1 MSRVNFTARWFPL
14 KTGIYNGPLA
24 AYRGHSYT
32 IPMKLSQSTLEQLI
46 TLLKEDDRIA
56 SAYLLGSA
64 AKGCMRADS
73 DIDVAILPK
82 QGITVSS
89 LDLAVLA
96 GELSYAVGRQVDVGL
111 LGSNNLVYAN
121 QALNSGYRLFAKNQ
135 YYVELMETSLISMYL
150 WFTEERKE
158 LVNAYQLR

>member
-1 MSRVNFTARWFPL
+1 M
-14 KTGIYNGPLA
+14 PLA
-24 AYRGHSYT
+24 ARTGCSYT
-32 IPMKLSQSTLEQLI
+32 IPMKLSESTLEQLM
-46 TLLKEDDRIA
+46 TLLREDSRIA

-73 DIDVAILPK
+73 DIDVAILPI
-82 QGITVSS
+82 QGIKLSS
-89 LDLAVLA
+89 LDLAELA
-96 GELSYAVGRQVDVGL
+96 GSLSYAVGRQVDLGI
-111 LGSNNLVYAN
+111 LGSTNLMYAN
-121 QALNSGYRLFAKNQ
+121 QVLSSGYRLFAKNK